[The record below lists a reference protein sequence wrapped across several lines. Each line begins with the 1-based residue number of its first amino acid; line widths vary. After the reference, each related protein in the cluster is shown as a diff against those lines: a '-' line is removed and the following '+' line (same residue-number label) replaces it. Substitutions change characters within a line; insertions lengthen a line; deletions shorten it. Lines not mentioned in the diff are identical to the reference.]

1 MSALNETEKR
11 RVADHGAAR
20 SGARRLPAADRFLIA
35 PSLFVLPAC
44 SNTLLPP
51 NRRDTPI
58 ACGQRALQAGSKVLG
73 AAALVYALWSVINY
87 IAPRGDSN
95 TSGLPRQD
103 NFDFDHL

>member
-1 MSALNETEKR
+1 MSDGTSIAQINDT
-11 RVADHGAAR
+11 
-20 SGARRLPAADRFLIA
+20 FL
-35 PSLFVLPAC
+35 LEMVQ
-44 SNTLLPP
+44 NRELPP
-51 NRRDTPI
+51 NRRHTPI

-73 AAALVYALWSVINY
+73 AATLVYALWSVINY